1 MTFSEQVKQELMH
14 GKPEKPCCMLSEL
27 SALTQARGSLILKGG
42 GRVQVR
48 YAVENAALAKRI
60 FLLLKYRL
68 NMLPVV
74 QYHINPRL
82 GGRRIL
88 TLTVQEQEARRLLIA
103 LHMLKAGETGDV
115 FRGMPRAALSRRCC
129 RQAFLRGAFLGA
141 GAMDNPEKGYRI
153 EFTAASGERAEAL
166 CSILE
171 KCGVTAHTV
180 LRRGS
185 TVVYV
190 KTGDEVAALLALM
203 GAPRALL
210 DMEAVRIRRSVRG
223 QANRALNCDTAN
235 VKKQLQAAE
244 KQAALI
250 RDYSLKNGL
259 GALPGGLQ
267 DIARARMLNPD
278 ASLEQ
283 LGALL
288 QPPIGKS
295 GVHHRLQRLMAMISE
310 QQHTKGQ

>member
-1 MTFSEQVKQELMH
+1 MH
-14 GKPEKPCCMLSEL
+14 GTPEKPCCMLSEL

-48 YAVENAALAKRI
+48 YSVENAALAKRI

-68 NMLPVV
+68 NILPIV
-74 QYHINPRL
+74 QYHMNPRL

-88 TLTVQEQEARRLLIA
+88 TLTVPEQEARRLLIA
-103 LHMLKAGETGDV
+103 LRMLKVGETGDML
-115 FRGMPRAALSRRCC
+115 RGVPRGALSRRCC

-153 EFTAASGERAEAL
+153 EFTAASEERAEAL
-166 CSILE
+166 SAILE
-171 KCGVTAHTV
+171 KCSIEAHTV

-190 KTGDEVAALLALM
+190 KSGDQVAALLTLM
-203 GAPRALL
+203 GAPKALL
-210 DMEAVRIRRSVRG
+210 DMEDIRIQRSMRG

-250 RDYSLKNGL
+250 QDYSLKNGL
-259 GALPGGLQ
+259 GALPKSLQ
-267 DIARARMLNPD
+267 DIARTRMLNPD

-288 QPPIGKS
+288 DPPLGKS
-295 GVHHRLQRLMAMISE
+295 GVNHRLRRLMEII
-310 QQHTKGQ
+310 QPVQ